1 LGGRGAGER
10 EHSHAQQNSPGS
22 PGPDPRSPGE
32 GGWPEQKPWAP
43 MGSYPLGEVEGG
55 DAQGPEAA
63 EHGEDGETQVV
74 PGRQCKEVVFTFTLC
89 RCGITLKNMSGL
101 W

>member
-1 LGGRGAGER
+1 
-10 EHSHAQQNSPGS
+10 
-22 PGPDPRSPGE
+22 
-32 GGWPEQKPWAP
+32 

-74 PGRQCKEVVFTFTLC
+74 PRRQRKEVVFTFTLC